1 MPKRTTLTTQ
11 EYLRNAL
18 LPAATETY
26 TVIPHGV
33 IIDKT
38 HEILTARGFVVERE
52 LYRCNEG
59 ASIAQ
64 GVYHL
69 KFSEDPDMGLLFA
82 WTNSYDKSVRFKCC
96 IGGYVHVSLAT
107 MISASFGSWG
117 RKHTGSADTEANDT
131 ILSQIENADDFFKSL
146 VADKEAMMNV
156 SVTEQQRAEFMGRL
170 YFEHEALT
178 AEQMGMIREQFNKPS
193 FVYNGKPDSVW
204 CMYNAIVYSLQKAHP
219 RTWMDQQ
226 RAMHWLVCEHFKI
239 NMNVLGVIPENKDA
253 VIEQITDPNQLNIID
268 EIQSIERVDPLTPEG
283 AAVMANANA
292 NGDSI
297 TTVESMTLEQVKE
310 RFPDTSALGV
320 VILETPEE
328 PILPTTEDTFTLDEN
343 PRAIPEEKAK
353 EKTEEEPWNLKK
365 GMDEAAF
372 ILEAQAKTNASVE
385 GEPIVIGE
393 TVKEPE
399 AIEAIDDS
407 SWPCLGCG
415 EMQGGDA
422 IFHDGQL
429 CTKCNDKK

>member
-131 ILSQIENADDFFKSL
+131 ILSQIENADEFFKSL

-193 FVYNGKPDSVW
+193 FTYNGKPDSVW

-253 VIEQITDPNQLNIID
+253 VIEQITDPNQLSIID
-268 EIQSIERVDPLTPEG
+268 EIQAIKTSEKVEAVTPE
-283 AAVMANANA
+283 
-292 NGDSI
+292 
-297 TTVESMTLEQVKE
+297 
-310 RFPDTSALGV
+310 TSPLGEAS
-320 VILETPEE
+320 LETPEE

-385 GEPIVIGE
+385 GESIVISE

>member
-253 VIEQITDPNQLNIID
+253 VIEQITDPNQLSIID
-268 EIQSIERVDPLTPEG
+268 EIQAIKTSEKVEAVTPE
-283 AAVMANANA
+283 
-292 NGDSI
+292 
-297 TTVESMTLEQVKE
+297 
-310 RFPDTSALGV
+310 TSPLGEAS
-320 VILETPEE
+320 LETPEE

-385 GEPIVIGE
+385 GESIVISE

>member
-69 KFSEDPDMGLLFA
+69 KFSDDPDMGLLFA

-253 VIEQITDPNQLNIID
+253 VIEQITDPNQLSIID
-268 EIQSIERVDPLTPEG
+268 EIQAIKTSEKVEAVTPE
-283 AAVMANANA
+283 
-292 NGDSI
+292 
-297 TTVESMTLEQVKE
+297 
-310 RFPDTSALGV
+310 TSPLGEAS
-320 VILETPEE
+320 LETPEE

-385 GEPIVIGE
+385 GESIVISE

>member
-38 HEILTARGFVVERE
+38 HEILTARGFVVGKEI
-52 LYRCNEG
+52 YRCNEG
-59 ASIAQ
+59 ATIAQ

-107 MISASFGSWG
+107 IISASFGSWG

-131 ILSQIENADDFFKSL
+131 ILSQIENADEFFKSL

-156 SVTEQQRAEFMGRL
+156 SITEQQRAEFMGRL

-178 AEQMGMIREQFNKPS
+178 AEQMGMIRDQFNKPS
-193 FVYNGKPDSVW
+193 FTYNGKPDSVW

-239 NMNVLGVIPENKDA
+239 NMNILGVIPENKDT
-253 VIEQITDPNQLNIID
+253 VNEPITDPNQLSILD
-268 EIQSIERVDPLTPEG
+268 EIKEVEKGEPRIAFVNEAS
-283 AAVMANANA
+283 N
-292 NGDSI
+292 SS
-297 TTVESMTLEQVKE
+297 TTVESTETPASQ
-310 RFPDTSALGV
+310 TSALGDELSSKV
-320 VILETPEE
+320 EE
-328 PILPTTEDTFTLDEN
+328 PILPTSEDTFTLDEN

-353 EKTEEEPWNLKK
+353 EKTEEEPWTLKQ
-365 GMDEAAF
+365 GMQEASF

-385 GEPIVIGE
+385 GEPIVIGK
-393 TVKEPE
+393 TVKTPE
-399 AIEAIDDS
+399 AVEAVDDS

-415 EMQGGDA
+415 EIQGADA

>member
-131 ILSQIENADDFFKSL
+131 ILSQIENADEFFKSL
-146 VADKEAMMNV
+146 VSDKEAMMNV

-253 VIEQITDPNQLNIID
+253 VIEQITDPNQLSIID
-268 EIQSIERVDPLTPEG
+268 EIQAIKTSEKVEAVTPE
-283 AAVMANANA
+283 
-292 NGDSI
+292 
-297 TTVESMTLEQVKE
+297 
-310 RFPDTSALGV
+310 TSPLGEAS
-320 VILETPEE
+320 LETPEE

>member
-131 ILSQIENADDFFKSL
+131 ILSQIENADEFFKSL
-146 VADKEAMMNV
+146 VSDKEAMMNV

-268 EIQSIERVDPLTPEG
+268 EIQAIKTSEKVEAVTPE
-283 AAVMANANA
+283 
-292 NGDSI
+292 
-297 TTVESMTLEQVKE
+297 
-310 RFPDTSALGV
+310 TSPLGEAS
-320 VILETPEE
+320 LETPEE

>member
-239 NMNVLGVIPENKDA
+239 NMNVLGVIPENKDT
-253 VIEQITDPNQLNIID
+253 VIEQITDSNQLSIID
-268 EIQSIERVDPLTPEG
+268 EIQSIETSEKVEAVTPE
-283 AAVMANANA
+283 
-292 NGDSI
+292 
-297 TTVESMTLEQVKE
+297 
-310 RFPDTSALGV
+310 TSPLGEAS
-320 VILETPEE
+320 LETPEE

>member
-239 NMNVLGVIPENKDA
+239 NMNVLGVIPENKDT
-253 VIEQITDPNQLNIID
+253 VIEQITDPNQLSIID
-268 EIQSIERVDPLTPEG
+268 EIQSIETSEKVEAVTPE
-283 AAVMANANA
+283 
-292 NGDSI
+292 
-297 TTVESMTLEQVKE
+297 
-310 RFPDTSALGV
+310 TSPLGEAS
-320 VILETPEE
+320 LETPEE

-353 EKTEEEPWNLKK
+353 EKTEEEPWTLKQ
-365 GMDEAAF
+365 GMEEASF

-399 AIEAIDDS
+399 AIEIIDDS

>member
-239 NMNVLGVIPENKDA
+239 NMNVLGVIPENKDT
-253 VIEQITDPNQLNIID
+253 VIEQITDPNQLSIID
-268 EIQSIERVDPLTPEG
+268 EIQAIKTSEKVEAVTPE
-283 AAVMANANA
+283 
-292 NGDSI
+292 
-297 TTVESMTLEQVKE
+297 
-310 RFPDTSALGV
+310 TSPLGEAS
-320 VILETPEE
+320 LETPEE

-353 EKTEEEPWNLKK
+353 EKASEEPWTLKQ

>member
-18 LPAATETY
+18 LPAATATY

-52 LYRCNEG
+52 IYRCNEG
-59 ASIAQ
+59 ATIAQ

-69 KFSEDPDMGLLFA
+69 KYEADPDMGLLFA

-96 IGGYVHVSLAT
+96 IGGYVHVSLASI
-107 MISASFGSWG
+107 ISSTFGSWG

-131 ILSQIENADDFFKSL
+131 ILSQIENADEFFKNI
-146 VADKEAMMNV
+146 VADKNAMMAITI
-156 SVTEQQRAEFMGRL
+156 TEQERAELMGRL
-170 YFEHEALT
+170 YFEHESLT
-178 AEQMGMIREQFNKPS
+178 AEQMGMIRDQFNKPS
-193 FVYNGKPDSVW
+193 FTYNGKPDSVW
-204 CMYNAIVYSLQKAHP
+204 NMYNAIIYSLQKAHP

-226 RAMHWLVCEHFKI
+226 RAMHWFICEHFKI
-239 NMNVLGVIPENKDA
+239 NMKILGVIPENKDT
-253 VIEQITDPNQLNIID
+253 VNEQIANPNQLNIID
-268 EIQSIERVDPLTPEG
+268 EIAEVEKIKPVTPEE
-283 AAVMANANA
+283 AFTPET
-292 NGDSI
+292 S
-297 TTVESMTLEQVKE
+297 TLGEV
-310 RFPDTSALGV
+310 
-320 VILETPEE
+320 LETKPEE
-328 PILPTTEDTFTLDEN
+328 PILPTTEEQFSLDEN
-343 PRAIPEEKAK
+343 LLESPE
-353 EKTEEEPWNLKK
+353 EKTEEKTTEEPWSLKQ
-365 GMDEAAF
+365 GMEEAAF
-372 ILEAQAKTNASVE
+372 IMEAQAKTNASVE

-415 EMQGGDA
+415 EIQGGDA

>member
-131 ILSQIENADDFFKSL
+131 ILSQIENADEFFKSL

-253 VIEQITDPNQLNIID
+253 VIEQITDPNQLSIID
-268 EIQSIERVDPLTPEG
+268 EIQAIKTSEKVEAVTPE
-283 AAVMANANA
+283 
-292 NGDSI
+292 
-297 TTVESMTLEQVKE
+297 
-310 RFPDTSALGV
+310 TSPLGEAS
-320 VILETPEE
+320 LETPEE

-385 GEPIVIGE
+385 GESIVISE

>member
-59 ASIAQ
+59 ATIAQ

-69 KFSEDPDMGLLFA
+69 KYEQDPDMGLLFA

-107 MISASFGSWG
+107 MISSSFGSWG

-131 ILSQIENADDFFKSL
+131 ILSQIENADDFFKNL
-146 VADKEAMMNV
+146 VADKEAMMQV

-239 NMNVLGVIPENKDA
+239 SMNVLGGIPENKDT
-253 VIEQITDPNQLNIID
+253 VSEQITDPNQLSIID
-268 EIQSIERVDPLTPEG
+268 EIQAIETSEKVETVTPET
-283 AAVMANANA
+283 
-292 NGDSI
+292 S
-297 TTVESMTLEQVKE
+297 TLGEV
-310 RFPDTSALGV
+310 
-320 VILETPEE
+320 LETKPEE
-328 PILPTTEDTFTLDEN
+328 PILPTTEDTFSLDEN

-353 EKTEEEPWNLKK
+353 EKTEEAPWTLKQ

-372 ILEAQAKTNASVE
+372 ILEAQAKTNASIE

-399 AIEAIDDS
+399 VIEAIDDS

-415 EMQGGDA
+415 EIQGGDA

>member
-239 NMNVLGVIPENKDA
+239 NMNVLGVIPENKDT
-253 VIEQITDPNQLNIID
+253 VIEQITDPNQLSIID
-268 EIQSIERVDPLTPEG
+268 EIQAIKTSEKVEAVTPE
-283 AAVMANANA
+283 
-292 NGDSI
+292 
-297 TTVESMTLEQVKE
+297 
-310 RFPDTSALGV
+310 TSPLGEAS
-320 VILETPEE
+320 LETPEE